1 MWTAESSSAA
11 LFGHREVGMG
21 SAEGI
26 PWICPDM
33 HYLAFHAQH
42 NEFFLQYCRKRK
54 RKNFFF
60 FSNKLIYNLNEH
72 LDRLFTIETI

>member
-11 LFGHREVGMG
+11 LLGHREVGVG

-42 NEFFLQYCRKRK
+42 ND
-54 RKNFFF
+54 FFF
-60 FSNKLIYNLNEH
+60 NIVAKKEKTFSSFQIN
-72 LDRLFTIETI
+72 